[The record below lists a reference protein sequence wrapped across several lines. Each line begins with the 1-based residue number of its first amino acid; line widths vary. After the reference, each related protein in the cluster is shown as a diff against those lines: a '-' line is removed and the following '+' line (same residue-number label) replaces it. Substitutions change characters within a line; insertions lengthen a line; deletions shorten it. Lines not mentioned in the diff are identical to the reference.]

1 MQKYQ
6 FELQT
11 LLANYQMIIICK
23 NYMHEFI
30 TLEKYRVKSKLETKF
45 FNRQDK
51 TEPQELKRIPKTYCK
66 GCTLSN
72 DRR

>member
-1 MQKYQ
+1 
-6 FELQT
+6 
-11 LLANYQMIIICK
+11 
-23 NYMHEFI
+23 MHEFI

-66 GCTLSN
+66 GCTLSS